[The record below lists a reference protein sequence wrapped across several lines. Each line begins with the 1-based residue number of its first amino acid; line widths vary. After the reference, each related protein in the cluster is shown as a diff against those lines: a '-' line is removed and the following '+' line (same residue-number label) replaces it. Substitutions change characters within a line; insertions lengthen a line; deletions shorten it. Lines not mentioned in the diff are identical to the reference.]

1 MHEFDRATAVR
12 RRTVDDDGHA
22 VHDVEVDAGWSIG
35 DKPNGGYLLATVAR
49 AAADAAAAIEG
60 PDHPHALAA
69 TAAYAA
75 PPKPGPAEVRSE
87 VLRRGR
93 GTSQVRARL
102 VQDGAVRVDAT
113 LTLGRL
119 RPDATLVG
127 RRPPRVPD
135 VPRERRTP
143 ADGWRRPP
151 ADHGAGRH
159 PTRPGDGRLHG
170 RPALRRRRAAGPA
183 AVRRRPGARPA
194 RAPLR
199 RRRAA
204 ACAVRRRR
212 HRRLGAHHV
221 AHRLRA
227 GAAGRRAPR
236 RAPAGGPHRGGHGRR
251 GVRCGTAAAGSS
263 PRPPSWRASARPG
276 RRRPDPPQ
284 RAADQA
290 AHSAA

>member
-1 MHEFDRATAVR
+1 MHEGEEMHEFDRATAVR

-75 PPKPGPAEVRSE
+75 PPKPGPAEIRSE

-119 RPDATLVG
+119 RPDATPWWG
-127 RRPPRVPD
+127 GAPAPEVPD

-143 ADGWRRPP
+143 ADGPGGVHLPIMERVDIRLDPETAGFTVGRPSGAGELRALLRFADGRAPDPLALLYAVDALPP
-151 ADHGAGRH
+151 APFDVGGTAGWV
-159 PTRPGDGRLHG
+159 PTMSLTAYVRALPADGPLVVRQRAGLIEAGTVDEVCEVWDGRG
-170 RPALRRRRAAGPA
+170 RLVAQATQLAGVRTAGP
-183 AVRRRPGARPA
+183 PPA
-194 RAPLR
+194 
-199 RRRAA
+199 
-204 ACAVRRRR
+204 
-212 HRRLGAHHV
+212 
-221 AHRLRA
+221 
-227 GAAGRRAPR
+227 
-236 RAPAGGPHRGGHGRR
+236 
-251 GVRCGTAAAGSS
+251 
-263 PRPPSWRASARPG
+263 
-276 RRRPDPPQ
+276 
-284 RAADQA
+284 
-290 AHSAA
+290 